1 MNVEIVRTLSKG
13 GKRVMF
19 YATINAK
26 WINYI
31 NYARKWEAEKL
42 AKNYIEV

>member
-19 YATINAK
+19 YATINGK
-26 WINYI
+26 RINYI